1 MATAAAAIIYNLLLQ
16 LGLLLTS
23 QLNAFDRR
31 YLSIYLTVGL
41 SALGLLVVQNFTSMN
56 LYLALPLVAVVSLS
70 VLAITKRKL
79 RITETFPELLSL
91 PFARQLL
98 S

>member
-1 MATAAAAIIYNLLLQ
+1 MATAAASIIYNSLLQ
-16 LGLLLTS
+16 LGLFLTS
-23 QLNAFDRR
+23 QLNPFDRR

-56 LYLALPLVAVVSLS
+56 LYLALPLAAVVSLC
-70 VLAITKRKL
+70 VVAITKRKL